1 MDRCRKKKKVVVE
14 DGDKLNT
21 GVRFTGRRI
30 RHEWIVQSNTG
41 LRKWYEGT
49 VLKLLSGVDGELKS
63 QYLIKYDRE
72 TDACEIDHLVEDY
85 LEGSVI
91 IL

>member
-1 MDRCRKKKKVVVE
+1 MDHCRKKQKVAPNS
-14 DGDKLNT
+14 GLKLNT
-21 GVRFTGRRI
+21 SVKFAGRRI

-49 VLKLLSGVDGELKS
+49 VLKLLTGDDGGLKS
-63 QYLIKYDRE
+63 RYLIKYDE
-72 TDACEIDHLVEDY
+72 ELEACEIDHLVEDY